1 MKSNFKERLDRV
13 YASVKGKLE
22 GWIESGEIKRPI
34 IGMILGSGLGNYV
47 SRFGSRDESVTNDK
61 SAMAKEI
68 PFGEIDGFPVT
79 TVEGHKGIYKFSG
92 NVLVQAGRFHY
103 YEGRSMDD
111 IVLPIFL
118 QWKMGVRVLIIT
130 NASGGINLNYKPGE
144 FVLIKDHINLL
155 GANPL
160 VGLNI
165 EDFGPRF
172 PDMSEAYSKGL
183 RELVK
188 DVTGGTI
195 KEGVYAAMLGPS
207 YETPAEITM
216 LKNIGADLVGMSTVP
231 EVIVANYL
239 GIKVLGISCVTNMAA
254 GILDTPLSHEEVIE
268 VTKRVEVEFS
278 NLIEKIVDALKNRID
293 EYI

>member
-1 MKSNFKERLDRV
+1 MNDKFEKRLEMA
-13 YASVKGKLE
+13 YSSVKEKLNR
-22 GWIESGEIKRPI
+22 WIKSGDIERPV

-47 SRFGSRDESVTNDK
+47 SRFGSTNGVAN
-61 SAMAKEI
+61 SGAKEI
-68 PFGEIDGFPVT
+68 SFGEIAEFPAT

-92 NVLVQAGRFHY
+92 NCLVQAGRFHY

-111 IVLPIFL
+111 IVLPVFL
-118 QWKMGVRVLIIT
+118 QWKMGVRILIIT

-144 FVLIKDHINLL
+144 FVLIKDHINFL

-165 EDFGPRF
+165 EEFGPRF
-172 PDMSEAYSKGL
+172 PDMSEAYSKKL

-188 DVTGGTI
+188 DVTNGKI
-195 KEGVYAAMLGPS
+195 REGVYAAMLGPS
-207 YETPAEITM
+207 YETPAEIRM
-216 LKNIGADLVGMSTVP
+216 LKNVGADLVGMSTVP

-268 VTKRVEVEFS
+268 VTRRVELEFS
-278 NLIEKIVDALKNRID
+278 NLIERIVDSLKKRID